1 MASSPHP
8 CATGVPPLEA
18 AHRTPRPHGCRSMS
32 TAALL
37 AVLAAPLAPLPAAAA
52 GSGDGPSFSCTAA
65 KSAAEKAICADPAL
79 AALDRRMANAY
90 AKALAALD
98 TDGRT
103 ALRAD
108 QRFFLEVRDIQ
119 MTQAKPED
127 YDLKGDMQ
135 SRAAILEAI
144 APAARAGWGGSWVNT
159 SGQIVVTPAG
169 NGSFEVSISTVQPYP
184 SYPVCD
190 LTATGRP
197 AGDGLVVGG
206 SPAERKAN
214 EGWTVTLTRK
224 GMVLTAELVRPKTTD
239 AGVPPFCGYRTSIDG
254 TFLPMK
260 PGPGAAPAARP

>member
-1 MASSPHP
+1 MAPSPHP
-8 CATGVPPLEA
+8 RTSGVPPLGA
-18 AHRTPRPHGCRSMS
+18 AHRTPRPHACRTMLA
-32 TAALL
+32 AALL
-37 AVLAAPLAPLPAAAA
+37 AALAAPLAPMPATAA
-52 GSGDGPSFSCTAA
+52 GGGDAGPSFSCAA
-65 KSAAEKAICADPAL
+65 ARSAAEKAICGDPAL
-79 AALDRRMANAY
+79 AALDRRMASAY

-98 TDGRT
+98 SPGRT

-135 SRAAILEAI
+135 SRVDMLEAI
-144 APAARAGWGGSWVNT
+144 DTKPRAGWGGSWVNT

-169 NGSFEVSISTVQPYP
+169 NGTFVVSISTVQPYP

-197 AGDGLVVGG
+197 AGDALVAGG

-214 EGWTVTLTRK
+214 DGWTVSLTRK
-224 GMVLTAELVRPKTTD
+224 GMALAAELVRPKSAD
-239 AGVPPFCGYRTSIDG
+239 AGGPPFCGFRASIDG
-254 TFLPMK
+254 TFLPFRPDRQK
-260 PGPGAAPAARP
+260 PAP